1 MSAHPWP
8 TNGMRCHNRVTCRG
22 VIRGLPLAFATA
34 VLLADFIRAHTEPI
48 IASWKQR
55 VFPSADVSDR
65 AIGQHLT
72 AILDRVADYVAAEP
86 TENCLCLDDLPK
98 AHTVDRLLNG
108 LDFGQ
113 VISEY
118 SLLRQSILGSW
129 DATTGAAIPV
139 VELHKLD
146 LAFDALIAQ
155 AAGRFARIRE
165 RLFQSVDRVTDA
177 ALASADVDVFLQDLL
192 RVAIEATGTVH
203 AAGVLLREEN
213 RLRLRAAVGLED
225 DVASGFSVAVGEGFA
240 GRVAD
245 HRQPFLIH
253 HAAEDPNTLSPTI
266 RRKGVRGLYGVPMI
280 QQGKVIGVAQFGSL
294 TAVDFSEEDKLLF
307 RTVVSRAT
315 AAVVKAQILADLR
328 RAEGAQRF
336 LAEASRRFAESL
348 DYEAT
353 LDTIAQLAVPS
364 IADWCVVDLVEDGR
378 VRRVSVAHADPA
390 QEPLANELKAGHPVD
405 SSAAVGIGSVLRSGT
420 TEWRGRLNDRELE
433 AIARDPEHLALLRR
447 LKLRAYVVVPILS
460 KGVLLGTISL
470 VTAESN
476 RRYSESDVA
485 VAEDLARR
493 AAMAIENA
501 RLYAEARRAVHVRE
515 QVLATVSHDLRNQV
529 NVVAIASELLLRTA
543 NLQDTAFGKPLAV
556 IARTARS
563 MKDLVNDLLDLASI
577 QAGKLSLSA
586 GPTPLASLVEEAR
599 DMHESAARAAGLR
612 LTTDVIPHV
621 DVFADRARV
630 LQVLSN
636 LLGNAIKFTPS
647 GGAIA
652 VRASATDA
660 EVTIS
665 VVDTGR
671 GIPAQDLA
679 TVFEPYRARGSGA
692 GSGLGL
698 FIAQGIVEGH
708 DGRIWID
715 SREHAGT
722 TVSFTLPRRESPYQ
736 DRLQGMH

>member
-1 MSAHPWP
+1 M
-8 TNGMRCHNRVTCRG
+8 
-22 VIRGLPLAFATA
+22 IRGLPLAFANSCLGPRILTHSSNHSMKVISTA
-34 VLLADFIRAHTEPI
+34 RNPVGLADFIRAHAEHI
-48 IASWKQR
+48 IAIWKQR
-55 VFPSADVSDR
+55 VFPSAEISDG
-65 AIGQHLT
+65 AISEHLA
-72 AILDRVADYVAAEP
+72 AILDRIADYVAAEP
-86 TENCLCLDDLPK
+86 TETCLCLDDLPK
-98 AHTVDRLLNG
+98 AHTVDRLLSG
-108 LDFGQ
+108 LDFEQ

-129 DATTGAAIPV
+129 DDTTGAAIPV
-139 VELHKLD
+139 AQLQKLD

-177 ALASADVDVFLQDLL
+177 ALASADVDLFLQDLL

-203 AAGVLLREEN
+203 TAGVLLREEN
-213 RLRLRAAVGLED
+213 RLRLRAAVGFED
-225 DVASGFSVAVGEGFA
+225 DVASGFSLAVGEGFA

-245 HRQPFLIH
+245 HGQPLLIH
-253 HAAEDPNTLSPTI
+253 HATEDSNTLSPTI

-280 QQGKVIGVAQFGSL
+280 QQGKVIGVAEFGSL

-315 AAVVKAQILADLR
+315 SAVVKAQILADLR

-364 IADWCVVDLVEDGR
+364 IADWCIVDLLEDGR

-390 QEPLANELKAGHPVD
+390 QEPLANELKTGHPVD
-405 SSAAVGIGSVLRSGT
+405 PNAAVGIGRVLRSGM
-420 TEWRGRLNDRELE
+420 TEWRGRLNDRELQ

-447 LKLRAYVVVPILS
+447 LKLRAYVVVPILT

-529 NVVAIASELLLRTA
+529 NVVAIASDLLLRTA
-543 NLQDTAFGKPLAV
+543 NLQDTAFAKPLMV

-563 MKDLVNDLLDLASI
+563 MKDAS
-577 QAGKLSLSA
+577 
-586 GPTPLASLVEEAR
+586 
-599 DMHESAARAAGLR
+599 
-612 LTTDVIPHV
+612 TTCSTSHRSRPEGSPCRQDSHRSHRWSKRP
-621 DVFADRARV
+621 AKCTSPPRE
-630 LQVLSN
+630 Q
-636 LLGNAIKFTPS
+636 P
-647 GGAIA
+647 
-652 VRASATDA
+652 ASA
-660 EVTIS
+660 
-665 VVDTGR
+665 
-671 GIPAQDLA
+671 
-679 TVFEPYRARGSGA
+679 
-692 GSGLGL
+692 
-698 FIAQGIVEGH
+698 
-708 DGRIWID
+708 
-715 SREHAGT
+715 
-722 TVSFTLPRRESPYQ
+722 
-736 DRLQGMH
+736 

>member
-1 MSAHPWP
+1 MS
-8 TNGMRCHNRVTCRG
+8 
-22 VIRGLPLAFATA
+22 VISTTRKPVG
-34 VLLADFIRAHTEPI
+34 LADFIHAHAEHI
-48 IASWKQR
+48 IAIWKQR
-55 VFPSADVSDR
+55 VSPSVEMSDG
-65 AIGQHLT
+65 AIAEHLA
-72 AILDRVADYVAAEP
+72 AILGRIAEYVAAEP
-86 TENCLCLDDLPK
+86 AETCLCLDDLPK
-98 AHTVDRLLNG
+98 AHTVDRLLSG
-108 LDFGQ
+108 LDFEQ

-129 DATTGAAIPV
+129 DHTTGAAIPV
-139 VELHKLD
+139 ADLQKLD

-155 AAGRFARIRE
+155 AAGRFARIRD

-203 AAGVLLREEN
+203 TAGVLLREEN
-213 RLRLRAAVGLED
+213 RLRLRATVGLED
-225 DVASGFSVAVGEGFA
+225 DVASGFSLAVGEGFA

-245 HRQPFLIH
+245 HGQPLLVH
-253 HAAEDPNTLSPTI
+253 HAAEDPTILSATI
-266 RRKGVRGLYGVPMI
+266 RGKGVRGLYGVPMI
-280 QQGKVIGVAQFGSL
+280 QQGKVIGVAEFGSL

-315 AAVVKAQILADLR
+315 SAVVKAQILADLR

-364 IADWCVVDLVEDGR
+364 IADWCIVDLLEDGR
-378 VRRVSVAHADPA
+378 MRRVSVVHADPA
-390 QEPLANELKAGHPVD
+390 QEPLANELKTGHPVD
-405 SSAAVGIGSVLRSGT
+405 QNAAVGIGSVPRSGT
-420 TEWRGRLNDRELE
+420 TEWRGRLTDRELQ

-447 LKLRAYVVVPILS
+447 LKLRAYVVVPILT
-460 KGVLLGTISL
+460 KDVLLGTISL

-515 QVLATVSHDLRNQV
+515 QVLATVSHDLRNQL
-529 NVVAIASELLLRTA
+529 NVVAIASELLLRTV
-543 NLQDTAFGKPLAV
+543 NLQDTAIAKPLMV
-556 IARTARS
+556 IARTTRS

-586 GPTPLASLVEEAR
+586 GPIPLASLVEEAR
-599 DMHESAARAAGLR
+599 EMHESAARAASLR
-612 LTTDVIPHV
+612 LTADDIPHV
-621 DVFADRARV
+621 DVFADRGRV

-652 VRASATDA
+652 LRANATDA

-698 FIAQGIVEGH
+698 LIAQGLVERH
-708 DGRIWID
+708 DGRNWIY

-736 DRLQGMH
+736 GRLQGLQ